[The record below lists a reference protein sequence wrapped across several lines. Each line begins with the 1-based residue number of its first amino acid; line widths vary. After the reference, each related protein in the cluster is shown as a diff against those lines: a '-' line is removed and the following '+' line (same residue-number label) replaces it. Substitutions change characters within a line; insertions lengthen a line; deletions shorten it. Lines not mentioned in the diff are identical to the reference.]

1 MMWLFS
7 RSVKALLNNDSIR
20 RSLFFSFIA
29 ALCWTIADAAK
40 GMGESMSNGGSSKV
54 TFAVVMFL
62 LFLDCT
68 LCLLNL
74 LPAIIT
80 RSMIAQAPLE
90 PPRSVIAV
98 LVHYATFFLAIR
110 LPYSIITG
118 GFRFTPLVTVMT
130 LAAYA
135 GWAIMSYIA
144 AYMILTMPPILR
156 NSMDE
161 ILLPLDDSEKCLT
174 ALGEFMTTLSER
186 LGERRQ
192 VERLWSP
199 VYAYLKDRPKV
210 QKLVEQKRL
219 KHDEIALNAVGSIA
233 FKLLASGELH
243 ADFGTLSPDGEY
255 VRKIWW
261 FTANELVR
269 RSYCKPEDV
278 TKGLETLD
286 SAIVSAGVSR

>member
-1 MMWLFS
+1 MIRGVL
-7 RSVKALLNNDSIR
+7 RRVKILLNNDSIR

-40 GMGESMSNGGSSKV
+40 GMGESVADGGSSKV
-54 TFAVVMFL
+54 TFAAVIFL
-62 LFLDCT
+62 LLIDSI

-74 LPAIIT
+74 LPAAIT

-90 PPRSVIAV
+90 PPMSVVAA

-118 GFRFTPLVTVMT
+118 GFRFKPLVTAMI
-130 LAAYA
+130 LAAYV
-135 GWAIMSYIA
+135 GWAITSYVA
-144 AYMILTMPPILR
+144 AYIIISMPPIFR
-156 NSMDE
+156 GSMDE

-174 ALGEFMTTLSER
+174 ALGEFMTALVAQ
-186 LGERRQ
+186 LGERRH

-199 VYAYLKDRPKV
+199 VYSYLKDRPKV
-210 QKLVEQKRL
+210 QKLVSDKRL
-219 KHDEIALNAVGSIA
+219 KHDEIALNAVGSMA

-243 ADFGTLSPDGEY
+243 SNFGMLSPDGEY

-261 FTANELVR
+261 FTANELAR
-269 RSYCKPEDV
+269 RSYCRPEDV
-278 TKGLETLD
+278 AKGLEALD
-286 SAIVSAGVSR
+286 SAIVSVGVSR